1 MKRRPARA
9 RRLIC
14 VDQIV
19 FGRIA
24 ARTWPFAESTL
35 PRLSR
40 AADHGVLWIGTAA
53 AIAGLGGKSGRRA
66 AGRGLAS
73 LALASAV
80 VNTVGKRLVR
90 RPRPLRNAVPAI
102 RQLRRQPFTTSFPSG
117 HAASAA
123 AFAAGVG
130 LQSPR
135 WGALVAP
142 VAASVAFSRVYT
154 GVHYPSDV
162 LAGAAIGVGAAAV
175 VRALGADRRES
186 KPPRAAAPA
195 LDAGEGLVVVVNNTS
210 GVPPLLVPAA
220 ERLRAALPKA
230 QVIEATEDDDFPG
243 LMEKAVRLAAE
254 CGGALGVYGGDGT
267 VNTAAAIASRE
278 NVPLAVFP
286 GGTRN
291 HLAMNLG
298 VEEIEDTA
306 RAVRNGQATA
316 IDLAY
321 FDGADGE
328 RVPFVNTFSIGA
340 YPELVRV
347 RERWSRRL
355 GSWPASV
362 LAALHVLR
370 TADPVPVVLGGQRR
384 LVWLVFVGNCT
395 YRGNGVAPLRRSDLA
410 DGVLD
415 VRVVEAGPLA
425 RARLM
430 AAAVTGALGRS
441 PVYSE
446 KKLRGLRIEGLGEE
460 AHLAYDGEVSRAP
473 STVSIAKAYKA
484 LVVYRPGV

>member
-1 MKRRPARA
+1 MKRRLAGA
-9 RRLIC
+9 RRLIA
-14 VDQIV
+14 VDRVV

-24 ARTWPFAESTL
+24 ARPWPFAASTL

-40 AADHGVLWIGTAA
+40 AADHGVLWFGAAA
-53 AIAGLGGKSGRRA
+53 AIAGFGGTPGRRA

-73 LALASAV
+73 LALASAA
-80 VNTVGKRLVR
+80 VNTVGKRMVR
-90 RPRPLRNAVPAI
+90 RPRPLRDGVPVV

-130 LQSPR
+130 FQSPR

-162 LAGAAIGVGAAAV
+162 LVGAAIGVAAAVV
-175 VRALGADRRES
+175 VRALGSDRREP

-210 GVPPLLVPAA
+210 GVPPLLVPHA
-220 ERLRAALPKA
+220 ERLRAAVPKA
-230 QVIEATEDDDFPG
+230 HVIEATEDDDLPA
-243 LMEKAVRLAAE
+243 LLEKAACLAAE
-254 CGGALGVYGGDGT
+254 RGGALGVHGGDGT
-267 VNTAAAIASRE
+267 VNAAAAIATRE
-278 NVPLAVFP
+278 GVPLAVFP

-291 HLAMNLG
+291 HLAMSLG
-298 VEEIEDTA
+298 VQEIEDTA

-316 IDLAY
+316 IDLGY
-321 FDGADGE
+321 FTGVDGE
-328 RVPFVNTFSIGA
+328 RVVFVNTFSVGA

-370 TADPVPVVLGGQRR
+370 TAEPVPVVLGGQRR
-384 LVWLVFVGNCT
+384 LVWLVFVGNCA
-395 YRGNGVAPLRRSDLA
+395 YRGTGVAPLRRSDLA

-415 VRVVEAGPLA
+415 VRVVDAGAFA
-425 RARLM
+425 RTRLM

-441 PVYSE
+441 PVYSA
-446 KKLRGLRIEGLGEE
+446 KKLQGLLIEGLGEDT
-460 AHLAYDGEVSRAP
+460 HLAYDGEVRRAP
-473 STVSIAKAYKA
+473 STVRMAKSHKA
-484 LVVYRPGV
+484 LVVYHPGA